1 MATGAQVW
9 STSAASN
16 NSIDTSVNWAE
27 GQAPSSVN
35 DSARAEMAS
44 AAMFIKDNAGTL
56 ATSGTTA
63 AYTVTSKQVSTAV
76 TNGYTVALTFHA
88 TNDSAATLNVDGTGG
103 KVLQLYNG
111 TNTSGGE
118 FAAGSIHRFTY
129 VTSSTAWVANDY
141 FAQTVTLSA
150 DGAVGAPAYSFT
162 ADSDSGLYRIGANDL
177 GIAAGGVKVTDIST
191 TTFAITDALTVSGA
205 ATLSSSLTV
214 SGATLISGTG
224 TISGATTLSS
234 NVSVGGNATVTGT
247 LGVTGAATLSSS
259 LAVSNASLFSSAVTI
274 AGGATLQSSLAV
286 TGPTLLAALT
296 GTSATLSSSLNVS
309 GATQVAALTASGK
322 VTASSSMEVSNA
334 TLLSSALTVA
344 GGATLSSTLHVVGAA
359 SIGGAATVTG
369 ALTAASVAGSMVATQ
384 ADQETETSVTT
395 VVSPGR
401 QKYGPSA
408 AKAWG
413 TFTYSAGVPSLTT
426 GYNFSSTVSDN
437 GTGDVTVSFTNALS
451 AATYAV
457 VATPQGASGPYN
469 PTVVAASTADIR
481 IKFFATSGSP
491 IDPTAFSVVV
501 FGDLP

>member
-1 MATGAQVW
+1 MATGAQTW
-9 STSAASN
+9 STTAASN

-27 GQAPSSVN
+27 GMAPSSIN

-88 TNDSAATLNVDGTGG
+88 TNDSAATLNVDGTGA
-103 KVLQLYNG
+103 KALQLYNG
-111 TNTSGGE
+111 TNVSGGE
-118 FAAGSIHRFTY
+118 LAAGSIHRFTY

-141 FAQTVTLSA
+141 FTVTVGLQS
-150 DGAVGAPAYSFT
+150 DGSVGAPSCAFS
-162 ADSDSGLYRIGANDL
+162 ADTDTGLYRIGANDI

-214 SGATLISGTG
+214 AGNALFSGTG
-224 TISGATTLSS
+224 TITGATSLSS
-234 NVSVGGNATVTGT
+234 NVSVAGSATVTGT

-259 LAVSNASLFSSAVTI
+259 LAVTNASLFSSGVTI

-296 GTSATLSSSLNVS
+296 ATSATLSSSLNVS

-344 GGATLSSTLHVVGAA
+344 GGATLSSTLHVAGAV
-359 SIGGAATVTG
+359 SVGGAATVTG
-369 ALTAASVAGSMVATQ
+369 ALSGASVTGSMVATQ
-384 ADQETETSVTT
+384 ADQETGTSTT
-395 VVSPGR
+395 IVVSPGR
-401 QKYGPSA
+401 QHFHPGHPKCWAYTTVSAGTPTLQTSYNITSVTDDAVGKLTITIATDFSA
-408 AKAWG
+408 ANWA
-413 TFTYSAGVPSLTT
+413 SNA
-426 GYNFSSTVSDN
+426 TVSN
-437 GTGDVTVSFTNALS
+437 
-451 AATYAV
+451 
-457 VATPQGASGPYN
+457 PGAGSLF
-469 PTVVAASTADIR
+469 ADISSKAAGT
-481 IKFFATSGSP
+481 IQIESVAPTGP
-491 IDPTAFSVVV
+491 TNTDP
-501 FGDLP
+501 

>member
-76 TNGYTVALTFHA
+76 TNGYTVAVTFHA
-88 TNDSAATLNVDGTGG
+88 TNDSAATLNVDGTGA
-103 KVLQLYNG
+103 KALQLYNG
-111 TNTSGGE
+111 TAVSGGE

-162 ADSDSGLYRIGANDL
+162 SDSDSGLYRIGANDL

-214 SGATLISGTG
+214 TGNALFSGTG
-224 TISGATTLSS
+224 TITGATSLSS
-234 NVSVGGNATVTGT
+234 SLTVANNATISGT
-247 LGVTGAATLSSS
+247 IAITGAATLSSS
-259 LAVSNASLFSSAVTI
+259 LAVSNATLLSSSLTV
-274 AGGATLQSSLAV
+274 AGAATLQSSLAV

-296 GTSATLSSSLNVS
+296 ATSATLSSSLNVS

-334 TLLSSALTVA
+334 TLFSSAVTVA
-344 GGATLSSTLHVVGAA
+344 GGATLSSTLHVAGAV
-359 SIGGAATVTG
+359 SIGGAASVTG
-369 ALTAASVAGSMVATQ
+369 AMTLTGGVGDVASTGLIKSSSASAGIGYATGAGGAVTQ
-384 ADQETETSVTT
+384 LTSKATGVTLNAICGQITTHSALIPNNNSVTFTLTNSAIAANDT
-395 VVSPGR
+395 VLACI
-401 QKYGPSA
+401 K
-408 AKAWG
+408 
-413 TFTYSAGVPSLTT
+413 
-426 GYNFSSTVSDN
+426 
-437 GTGDVTVSFTNALS
+437 
-451 AATYAV
+451 
-457 VATPQGASGPYN
+457 SG
-469 PTVVAASTADIR
+469 
-481 IKFFATSGSP
+481 ATSSANGQLY
-491 IDPTAFSVVV
+491 T
-501 FGDLP
+501 L

>member
-1 MATGAQVW
+1 MATGAQTW
-9 STSAASN
+9 STTAASN

-27 GQAPSSVN
+27 GMAPSAVN

-76 TNGYTVALTFHA
+76 TNGYTVAVCFHA
-88 TNDSAATLNVDGTGG
+88 TNDSAATLNVDGTGA
-103 KVLQLYNG
+103 KALQLYNG
-111 TNTSGGE
+111 ANVSGGE
-118 FAAGSIHRFTY
+118 LAAGSIHRFTY

-141 FAQTVTLSA
+141 FTVTVGLQADGTAGAPSYAFSA
-150 DGAVGAPAYSFT
+150 DT
-162 ADSDSGLYRIGANDL
+162 DSGLYRIGANNIGVAL
-177 GIAAGGVKVTDIST
+177 GGVKVTDVST

-214 SGATLISGTG
+214 SGNALFSGTG
-224 TISGATTLSS
+224 TITGATSLSS
-234 NVSVGGNATVTGT
+234 NVSVAGSATVTGT

-259 LAVSNASLFSSAVTI
+259 LAVSNATLLSSALTI

-296 GTSATLSSSLNVS
+296 ATSATLSSSLNVS

-359 SIGGAATVTG
+359 SIGGAATITG
-369 ALTAASVAGSMVATQ
+369 ALSGASVTGSMVATQ
-384 ADQETETSVTT
+384 ADQETATSTAVVVT
-395 VVSPGR
+395 PGR
-401 QKYGPSA
+401 QHFHPGHPKCWSRRA
-408 AKAWG
+408 
-413 TFTYSAGVPSLTT
+413 
-426 GYNFSSTVSDN
+426 
-437 GTGDVTVSFTNALS
+437 
-451 AATYAV
+451 
-457 VATPQGASGPYN
+457 
-469 PTVVAASTADIR
+469 
-481 IKFFATSGSP
+481 GSP
-491 IDPTAFSVVV
+491 ARPVPLTAPRVRTSTRP
-501 FGDLP
+501 GPASRS

>member
-1 MATGAQVW
+1 MATGAQTW
-9 STSAASN
+9 STTAASN

-27 GQAPSSVN
+27 GMAPSAVN

-44 AAMFIKDNAGTL
+44 AAMFIKDNQGTL

-76 TNGYTVALTFHA
+76 TNGYTVAVTFHA
-88 TNDSAATLNVDGTGG
+88 TNDSAATLNVDGTGA
-103 KVLQLYNG
+103 KALQLYNG
-111 TNTSGGE
+111 TAVSGGE

-162 ADSDSGLYRIGANDL
+162 ADSDSGIYRIGANDL

-214 SGATLISGTG
+214 TGNALFSGTG
-224 TISGATTLSS
+224 TITGATSLSS
-234 NVSVGGNATVTGT
+234 SLTVANNATISGT
-247 LGVTGAATLSSS
+247 IAVTGAATLSSS
-259 LAVSNASLFSSAVTI
+259 LAVSNASLFSSAVTV
-274 AGGATLQSSLAV
+274 AGAATLQSSLAV

-296 GTSATLSSSLNVS
+296 ATSATLSSSLNVS

-334 TLLSSALTVA
+334 TLLSSALTVS

-369 ALTAASVAGSMVATQ
+369 ALSAGSLTGSLVATQ
-384 ADQETETSVTT
+384 ADQETGTSTT
-395 VVSPGR
+395 LVVPPGR
-401 QKYGPSA
+401 QHYHPGHS
-408 AKAWG
+408 KAWA
-413 TFTYSAGVPSLTT
+413 Y
-426 GYNFSSTVSDN
+426 
-437 GTGDVTVSFTNALS
+437 VT
-451 AATYAV
+451 
-457 VATPQGASGPYN
+457 
-469 PTVVAASTADIR
+469 VAAST
-481 IKFFATSGSP
+481 
-491 IDPTAFSVVV
+491 PTLAASYGISSIGDGGVGVVTITFS
-501 FGDLP
+501 